1 VPYLCSRGAGSLL
14 DWNGYA
20 FGAGAVAA
28 VASDSMAGAIREQAL
43 VASTAW
49 SEMNLSFEHPIK
61 QDLSAPVNPNTVG
74 PDC

>member
-1 VPYLCSRGAGSLL
+1 VPYLCARGAGALL

-43 VASTAW
+43 VASTSW
-49 SEMNLSFEHPIK
+49 SEMNLSFEHPFK
-61 QDLSAPVNPNTVG
+61 QGLRHLLK
-74 PDC
+74 PDR